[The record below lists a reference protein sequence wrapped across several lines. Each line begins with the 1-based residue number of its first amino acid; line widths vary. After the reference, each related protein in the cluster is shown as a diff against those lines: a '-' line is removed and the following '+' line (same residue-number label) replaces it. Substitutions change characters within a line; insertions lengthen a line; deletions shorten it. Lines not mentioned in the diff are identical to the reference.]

1 MGFFKRLFE
10 FYINSSIH
18 VALAVCSLTWI
29 TLLNYKLPLDENIL
43 FFIFFASVTGY
54 NFVKYFGLAKF
65 YHRQLANWLKLIQI
79 FSVCCFIGLCYF
91 AFLLN
96 PKTLIYIFSTAIITF
111 LYAIPFLTK
120 RLFINNKYSLRGIK
134 GLKIYVIA
142 LVWVGVTVFIPLIN
156 NNFRINFDVIITAF
170 QRFLFIMVLM
180 FPFEIRDM
188 QFDNLKL
195 STIPQKIG
203 IKRTKVIGLLLLV
216 GFFFLEFFKDEINSK
231 SVTVLILI
239 SVITLL
245 FLVFSEENRAKYYS
259 SFWVEG
265 LPILWLLLTLF

>member
-29 TLLNYKLPLDENIL
+29 TLLDYGLPLDENIL
-43 FFIFFASVTGY
+43 FFVFFASVTGY

-65 YHRQLANWLKLIQI
+65 HHQQLTNWLKPIQI

-96 PKTLIYIFSTAIITF
+96 PKTLIYIFSTAVITF
-111 LYAIPFLTK
+111 LYAIPFLPK
-120 RLFINNKYSLRGIK
+120 RLFINNKYSLRRIK
-134 GLKIYVIA
+134 GLKIYIIA

-156 NNFRINFDVIITAF
+156 NNFRINFDVVITAF

-203 IKRTKVIGLLLLV
+203 IKRTKIIGLLFLV

-245 FLVFSEENRAKYYS
+245 FLVFSEETRAKYYS

>member
-18 VALAVCSLTWI
+18 VALAVSSLTWI
-29 TLLNYKLPLDENIL
+29 TLLNYELPLDENIL

-65 YHRQLANWLKLIQI
+65 HHRQLDNWLKLIQI
-79 FSVCCFIGLCYF
+79 FSFSCFIGLCYF

-134 GLKIYVIA
+134 GLKIYIIA

-188 QFDNLKL
+188 RFDNLKL

-216 GFFFLEFFKDEINSK
+216 GFLFLESFKDEINSK

>member
-259 SFWVEG
+259 SFWVES